1 MNRFLKLIGF
11 LGLLLAFL
19 AASSLVGLSYAHY
32 HHPVQMLMVVGMTTA
47 AMLCTFGAHCLGF
60 MAKGVVS
67 VFQEVAPN
75 PRYAMLALAGRR
87 YSLAAGVIAM
97 IQGLVV
103 ALASIAS
110 DSERISPI
118 NLQDHSLDSPMVS
131 SFQPLFAVTFIMH
144 SPTRTNEHSPPGGA
158 LRKHQRSDSRPNRI
172 AQINKSRN

>member
-47 AMLCTFGAHCLGF
+47 AMLCIFGAHCLGF

-75 PRYAMLALAGRR
+75 PRYAMMALAGRR

-110 DSERISPI
+110 DSAAD
-118 NLQDHSLDSPMVS
+118 LAYKFAS
-131 SFQPLFAVTFIMH
+131 SFVGLTYGVFISAFICGH
-144 SPTRTNEHSPPGGA
+144 LHHA
-158 LRKHQRSDSRPNRI
+158 FSDEDE
-172 AQINKSRN
+172 